1 MVKKPLI
8 NARRT
13 QVAHKVSVMDF
24 GSEKISV
31 FVGERGLNNTLR
43 VVGMGAREY
52 SGFIDGEILEP
63 LKLKE
68 AMENAIAD
76 AQDVWGQRIESL
88 YLGVPNDFCVS
99 VCKTL
104 SLNFKKKHKVTQYD
118 IQDLYDSCDDFDNEK
133 DYEIINVTPV
143 YFMLDSDRRLMDPEG
158 QTTTSLTA
166 VVSFVLAEK
175 RFTEPM
181 REILK
186 GVGVN
191 EVGFSSSA
199 LAQLLYLFT
208 PQKRDSG
215 VVLVDVGYL
224 NTDVIVAKG
233 DGILCMRS
241 FANGGASITADLTT
255 CLGIPYKQAE
265 KIKRKLMLS
274 LATEE
279 SDLFEYEANGKI
291 EYVSQKSVNEI
302 AIERVKIIARAIEK
316 CVAMCE
322 YEFPDYTPYS
332 ITGGGIAFIRGAKE
346 IVAAVTGKKTE
357 IVAPTAPQAERP
369 NLSTP
374 WALMDMALTEEF
386 GKKSFW
392 SKIFKKTV

>member
-1 MVKKPLI
+1 M
-8 NARRT
+8 
-13 QVAHKVSVMDF
+13 AHKVSVMDF

-43 VVGMGAREY
+43 VVGMGVCKY
-52 SGFIDGEILEP
+52 SGFVDGEIFEP
-63 LKLKE
+63 LEMKN
-68 AMENAIAD
+68 AMESALAE
-76 AQDVWGQRIESL
+76 AQDVWGQRIDSL
-88 YLGVPNDFCVS
+88 YVGVPNDFCIT

-104 SLNFKKKHKVTQYD
+104 SLNFKKKHKVTKYD
-118 IQDLYDSCDDFDNEK
+118 IQDLYDGCDFDNEK
-133 DYEIINVTPV
+133 EHEVINVTPV

-166 VVSFVLAEK
+166 LVSFVLAEK

-186 GVGVN
+186 GVGIK

-199 LAQLLYLFT
+199 LAQFLYLFP

-224 NTDVIVAKG
+224 NTDVIVARG
-233 DGILCMRS
+233 DGILCMKS
-241 FANGGASITADLTT
+241 FALGGANITADITT
-255 CLGIPYKQAE
+255 YLDVPFKQAE
-265 KIKRKLMLS
+265 KIKSELMLS
-274 LATEE
+274 LAAEE
-279 SDLFEYEANGKI
+279 HEMYEYESNGKI
-291 EYVSQKSVNEI
+291 EYVSEKSINEI
-302 AIERVKIIARAIEK
+302 ATERIKVIARGIEK
-316 CVAMCE
+316 CVSLCE

-332 ITGGGIAFIRGAKE
+332 ITGGGISFIRGAKE
-346 IVAAVTGKKTE
+346 IIAAVTGKKTE

-369 NLSTP
+369 NLSAP

-392 SKIFKKTV
+392 NKIFKKID